1 MSVALERA
9 LQAVTTAKDLYGKK
23 WTPERE
29 FQLITLWGQKKT
41 CSEISDWFRSDG
53 FRVSRNA
60 VSAKAKRL
68 RLSGL
73 PIEERGSPLG
83 KGK

>member
-1 MSVALERA
+1 MTVALDRA
-9 LQAVTTAKDLYGKK
+9 LQAVASAEYTYGKK

-29 FQLITLWGQKKT
+29 AQLAVLSGQKKT
-41 CSEISDWFRSDG
+41 CSEISDWFKDDG
-53 FRVSRNA
+53 FMVSRNA
-60 VSAKAKRL
+60 VSAKAKRI
-68 RLSGL
+68 RLAGL